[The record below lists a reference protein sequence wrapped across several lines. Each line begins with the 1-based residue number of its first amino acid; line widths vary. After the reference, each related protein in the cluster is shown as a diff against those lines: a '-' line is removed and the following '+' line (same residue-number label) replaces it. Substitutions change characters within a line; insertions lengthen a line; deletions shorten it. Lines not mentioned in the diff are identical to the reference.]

1 MVKSITVMELGEEG
15 EKGERGRPF
24 LNQVQETEDE
34 VEQVMLKMVPRGKVT
49 GLFVVAP
56 FSVKVMG
63 AMVVE
68 PEVVKGLN

>member
-1 MVKSITVMELGEEG
+1 MSYEVKSATVMELGEE
-15 EKGERGRPF
+15 EERGTPF
-24 LNQVQETEDE
+24 LNQVQETEEE
-34 VEQVMLKMVPRGKVT
+34 VEQVMLKMVPRGKV
-49 GLFVVAP
+49 FVVAP